1 MTNEVQDNL
10 LQKKDTLV
18 RFEKLSPDDINCTS
32 DISITES
39 FTTTDQTLNG
49 NHQENTPG
57 ITRSEIL
64 LCCALVCIL
73 FLTMISYARNRQYTT
88 RKFNII
94 WQQNDNTPTDQ
105 RASETENIHLYS
117 TVDDYSVQELPVVGD
132 GRMQGGDN
140 DYESNSSIPSRMDFD
155 IEEDYIHPY
164 NIPVYSFQDKKHD
177 YEKLYHSEEYFAS
190 ISHDGNDDEKSNTN
204 TDIICASITPKGVQI
219 GHVNIV
225 KSSS

>member
-1 MTNEVQDNL
+1 
-10 LQKKDTLV
+10 
-18 RFEKLSPDDINCTS
+18 
-32 DISITES
+32 
-39 FTTTDQTLNG
+39 
-49 NHQENTPG
+49 
-57 ITRSEIL
+57 
-64 LCCALVCIL
+64 
-73 FLTMISYARNRQYTT
+73 MISYARNRQYIT

-177 YEKLYHSEEYFAS
+177 YEKLDHSGEYFAS

-204 TDIICASITPKGVQI
+204 TDIICSSITPKGVQI

-225 KSSS
+225 KSSLSNEDTICKTYTDGLTNIHINGTNANTNKINQSSNCEVTHHKHHVFDDISLD